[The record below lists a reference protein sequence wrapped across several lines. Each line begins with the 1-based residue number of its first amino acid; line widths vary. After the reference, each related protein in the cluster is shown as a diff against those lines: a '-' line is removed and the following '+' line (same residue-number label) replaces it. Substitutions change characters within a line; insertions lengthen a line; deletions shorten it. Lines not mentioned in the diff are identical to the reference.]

1 VDFKKEKVMNETIK
15 ELFKSAGGSVVI
27 EDVTQDE
34 WTFTENL
41 DVEKFANLIIKE
53 CAEVAGCNGHV
64 SGFMLGDLIKQH
76 FEIK

>member
-1 VDFKKEKVMNETIK
+1 MNETIK